1 LKPWYTARNVA
12 VLAVLVGGIT
22 ACSDGGSES
31 TLGSPLSPTA
41 GDADTF
47 FITNDLASAQSM
59 PNAVFRTV
67 PAADADEAIRGNN
80 PLTVQF
86 NNCQS
91 RPTSEDDDLKFTY
104 DFDGDGSVD
113 EFGQCRWEHTY
124 TGPATAR
131 VCVSDRRGNDACR
144 TWEIRPS
151 ALGAPPSPSGPA
163 PINGSRPS
171 ATWRSITINCAPK
184 TTSVVMQLTDPD
196 NDSMSWS
203 VSLTGGTLTSAS
215 SGGPVSSG
223 GMVTVNFT
231 GIVGLS
237 TLQMD
242 LVDSKGLTS
251 IPVTRFGPANT
262 CGGQVL
268 HILG

>member
-1 LKPWYTARNVA
+1 MKFWYHVRNVM
-12 VLAVLVGGIT
+12 VLAGLVGGMA
-22 ACSDGGSES
+22 ACSGGVSEP

-41 GDADTF
+41 EADTF
-47 FITNDLASAQSM
+47 FLTNDQASALSL
-59 PNAVFRTV
+59 PNAVFRTS
-67 PAADADEAIRGNN
+67 PAADADDAIRGNN

-91 RPTSEDDDLKFTY
+91 RPTDEDDDLKFTF
-104 DFDGDGSVD
+104 DFDGDGNVD
-113 EFGQCRWEHTY
+113 EFGHCRWEHTY

-151 ALGAPPSPSGPA
+151 PIGAPPSGPA
-163 PINGSRPS
+163 PIIGGRPS
-171 ATWRSITINCAPK
+171 ATWTSISVACGPH
-184 TTSVVMQLTDPD
+184 TTTVVMRLTDPD
-196 NDSMSWS
+196 NDTMNWN
-203 VSLTGGTLTSAS
+203 VTLTGGTLTSAS
-215 SGGPVSSG
+215 AGGPVASG
-223 GMVTVNFT
+223 GTVTITFT
-231 GIVGLS
+231 GIAGLS

-242 LVDSKGLTS
+242 LVDSKGLAS

-262 CGGQVL
+262 CGGQIL